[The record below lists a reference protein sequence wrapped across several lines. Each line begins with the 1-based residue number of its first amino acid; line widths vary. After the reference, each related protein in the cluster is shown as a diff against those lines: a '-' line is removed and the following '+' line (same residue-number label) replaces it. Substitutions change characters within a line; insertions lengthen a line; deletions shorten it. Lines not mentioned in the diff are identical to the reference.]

1 MNGFSDVV
9 GRSRAWLARVFIS
22 RPFSRVLA
30 GQVVSVTGSNATA
43 VVVPL
48 IAVITLNASSFEV
61 GVLNAA
67 ESLAAAVLGIHIG
80 RWCDRIGPDRTML
93 VSNLTGAVATIGL
106 FAVLHAGV
114 LSFPLLLALLLV
126 VGLAELGFDISRTGY
141 TVSLV
146 PRERLPH
153 ANALIEGAN
162 AIGEGIGPSVGGWLF
177 DAVGAALSLLFDF
190 VTYVCS
196 SLLVLLNVLERRKRK
211 TVASEHTSRRD
222 GSAPAE
228 TDGDG
233 DGDVLSGL
241 RFVWGNGIIRSIA
254 FSAGQF
260 NFFTAAFFTIYY
272 VFVVRVLHMDP
283 VAVGLAATCSGIGGI
298 VSSVAAGALIRR
310 MASGPPVHR
319 HAACARFGGA
329 ARAAVGPHDR
339 VRQRRGDRIGM
350 RLPVRVELHRDG
362 EPRPERI
369 HQTGHRPGTAARAG
383 QFGGARHRPGGR
395 AHRRAGGRTVR
406 GHDRRGYRPVPVR
419 GGTGRIPRPG
429 RWANTGS
436 CPSANRTNGSVEPA
450 ALSFLRDETRQD
462 WHDRSTRD
470 WMVAG

>member
-310 MASGPPVHR
+310 MASGPLFIATLLAPAL
-319 HAACARFGGA
+319 AALLVPLSALTIEYGNAVVIALVCVSQFVWSFTVTVNLVLSESIKQVTTPERLLGQVSSVERVIALAAEPIGALAGGLFA
-329 ARAAVGPHDR
+329 DMIGEDIALYLCAVG
-339 VRQRRGDRIGM
+339 
-350 RLPVRVELHRDG
+350 LAASTAWALG
-362 EPRPERI
+362 EHGI
-369 HQTGHRPGTAARAG
+369 
-383 QFGGARHRPGGR
+383 
-395 AHRRAGGRTVR
+395 
-406 GHDRRGYRPVPVR
+406 
-419 GGTGRIPRPG
+419 
-429 RWANTGS
+429 
-436 CPSANRTNGSVEPA
+436 
-450 ALSFLRDETRQD
+450 LSFCKPDEWQR
-462 WHDRSTRD
+462 
-470 WMVAG
+470 

>member
-1 MNGFSDVV
+1 MNRFSDVWD
-9 GRSRAWLARVFIS
+9 RSRAWLARVFIS

-43 VVVPL
+43 VVIPL
-48 IAVITLNASSFEV
+48 IAVITLDASSFEV

-80 RWCDRIGPDRTML
+80 RWCDCIGPDRTML

-146 PRERLPH
+146 PKDRLPH

-162 AIGEGIGPSVGGWLF
+162 AVGEGIGPSVGGWLF
-177 DAVGAALSLLFDF
+177 GTVGAALSLLFDF
-190 VTYVCS
+190 VTYMCS

-211 TVASEHTSRRD
+211 MAAT
-222 GSAPAE
+222 AE
-228 TDGDG
+228 YTPRQDESPHDESDENGDG
-233 DGDVLSGL
+233 EVLSGL

-298 VSSVAAGALIRR
+298 VSSVVAGTLIRR
-310 MASGPPVHR
+310 MASGPLFIGTLLSPAL
-319 HAACARFGGA
+319 AALLVPLSALEAEYGN
-329 ARAAVGPHDR
+329 AAVLAL
-339 VRQRRGDRIGM
+339 VCISQFVWSFTVTVNLVLSESIKQ
-350 RLPVRVELHRDG
+350 VTT
-362 EPRPERI
+362 PERLLGQVSSVERVI
-369 HQTGHRPGTAARAG
+369 ALTAEPV
-383 QFGGARHRPGGR
+383 GAL
-395 AHRRAGGRTVR
+395 AGGLFAEMIGEDIALYLCAAGLAASTAWALG
-406 GHDRRGYRPVPVR
+406 GHG
-419 GGTGRIPRPG
+419 I
-429 RWANTGS
+429 
-436 CPSANRTNGSVEPA
+436 
-450 ALSFLRDETRQD
+450 LSFRKPDEWQ
-462 WHDRSTRD
+462 H
-470 WMVAG
+470 